1 MMELS
6 RKGLADKAAW
16 ANAGVLLPQF
26 DVQAM
31 CERTQAE
38 PTWVHVGAGNLFRA
52 FPCAAVQRLLD
63 EGLYDRGV
71 IACNPHDVE
80 SIDRAYTPYDNLTML
95 AILRA
100 DGCIDKRV
108 IASVAEVA
116 TGETADDPRLQALFA
131 ALTLQ
136 MVSLTV
142 TEKAYQPD
150 NGTMQLLCKLLLHR
164 FEKGAVPL
172 ALVSMDNCAHNGEKL
187 AHAIVGAAQGMVS
200 EGKAPDAFIS
210 YLKESVSFPNT
221 MIDKITPHP
230 DAEVAKMLRDIGFAD
245 TEIIRTAK
253 GTVTA
258 PYVNAEQA
266 EYLVIEDH
274 FPNGRPPLE
283 KAGIYF
289 TDRETVDKVEKMKVG
304 TCLNP
309 LHTALALL
317 GSLLGFTKI
326 SAEMADPDLSCFINK
341 LAYDECL
348 PVVQHPG
355 ILSPNDFLHEV
366 LTKRVNNPFLPDTPQ
381 RIATDTS
388 QKLPV
393 RFGYTIMATED
404 KQALRC
410 IPFVIAAWFRYLV
423 GIDDAGNAF
432 APSPDPRLAEVQ
444 ARMAGG
450 LSDELLSDA
459 SLYGADLL
467 ATGLA
472 ERVRQLFSQMMVG
485 EGAVRR
491 TLQDI
496 CNG

>member
-1 MMELS
+1 MKLS
-6 RKGLADKAAW
+6 RKGLLDRAAW
-16 ANAGVLLPQF
+16 DAVGVALPQF

-38 PTWVHVGAGNLFRA
+38 PTWLHVGAGNLFRA
-52 FPCAAVQRLLD
+52 FPCAAAQRLLD
-63 EGLYDRGV
+63 DGLYDRGV

-80 SIDRAYTPYDNLTML
+80 SIDRAFTPYDNLTML

-100 DGCIDKRV
+100 DGRIDKRV
-108 IASVAEVA
+108 IASVAEVVK
-116 TGETADDPRLQALFA
+116 GQTADDARLQALFSA
-131 ALTLQ
+131 PSLQ

-150 NGTMQLLCKLLLHR
+150 NGTMRLLCKLLLHR
-164 FEKGAVPL
+164 FEQGAVPV

-187 AHAIVGAAQGMVS
+187 ECAIISSAKSMVS
-200 EGKAPDAFIS
+200 EGSAPDAFLD
-210 YLKESVSFPNT
+210 YLRKSVSYPNT

-230 DAEVAKMLRDIGFAD
+230 DAEVAKMLQDIGFEDA
-245 TEIIRTAK
+245 EIIKTAM
-253 GTVTA
+253 GTITA

-326 SAEMADPDLSCFINK
+326 STEMGDADISRFINK
-341 LAYDECL
+341 LAYEECL
-348 PVVQHPG
+348 PVVQDPG

-388 QKLPV
+388 QKIPV
-393 RFGYTIMATED
+393 RFGHTIMATEN
-404 KQALRC
+404 KQSLCC
-410 IPFVIAAWFRYLV
+410 IPFVIASWFRYLV
-423 GIDDAGNAF
+423 GVDDMGNTF
-432 APSPDPRLAEVQ
+432 VPSTDPRLSEVK

-459 SLYGADLL
+459 SLFGADLV

-472 ERVRQLFSQMMVG
+472 ERVRLLFNQMMEG

-491 TLQDI
+491 TLTSI
-496 CNG
+496 HNG